1 MWLVLK
7 YFLVL
12 KMETISEVAKRE
24 LGNYKFLKKK
34 VFSIV
39 MEITVLFYFEII
51 FFVFMSTYK
60 W

>member
-1 MWLVLK
+1 
-7 YFLVL
+7 
-12 KMETISEVAKRE
+12 METISEVAKRE

-51 FFVFMSTYK
+51 FFCFYVNL
-60 W
+60 